1 MNTNQEVDAV
11 LQKYASMGTV
21 QSVQQVEQDFDTISR
36 KAPIEQVSMGLSE
49 AMRSDQ
55 TQSFGQMV
63 AQAFEQG
70 EPEQR
75 ALMLNQL
82 LQGVSAD
89 VLKLL
94 RESSVDLSAH
104 GVTGDGEK
112 LQLSPEQASQ
122 ISPEHIEVFAD
133 CVEKV
138 NPGIVDIMSFFYVKN
153 PELAKPLGATVLGMA
168 MDNVGQRM

>member
-21 QSVQQVEQDFDTISR
+21 QSVQQVEQDFDTVSR

-49 AMRSDQ
+49 AIRSDQ
-55 TQSFGQMV
+55 TSSFGKMV

-70 EPEQR
+70 GPDQR

-89 VLKLL
+89 VLKML
-94 RESSVDLSAH
+94 RESSIDLSAH
-104 GVTGDGEK
+104 EVSKDGEQ
-112 LQLSPEQASQ
+112 LQLSPTQAAQ
-122 ISPEHIEVFAD
+122 IEPEHIEVFAN
-133 CVEKV
+133 CVEKI
-138 NPGIVDIMSFFYVKN
+138 NPGIVDLMSFFYVQN